1 MGIVISQYKD
11 PYMNWSVW
19 WNVTGGFCT
28 MLKCV
33 RVLRFHIFKS
43 NKNTGIAW
51 KTLRIEKFMI
61 LHKCCLNIDFWDD
74 EFIVPYYFSIYII
87 SYLLYQSFDAL
98 TSSLVAV
105 RLMMIR
111 SIILFFL
118 SVCLQSAQTSLV
130 PWLVDFPITNRA
142 SNVGSTTKGR
152 GPVNYGENV
161 ILSKIIQEKY
171 RRKT

>member
-1 MGIVISQYKD
+1 MECHWRFLHDAQMRASSQVSHIEEQQKYWDCLKD
-11 PYMNWSVW
+11 SKDWEIHD
-19 WNVTGGFCT
+19 TLQ
-28 MLKCV
+28 ML
-33 RVLRFHIFKS
+33 FKH
-43 NKNTGIAW
+43 W
-51 KTLRIEKFMI
+51 
-61 LHKCCLNIDFWDD
+61 FWDD
-74 EFIVPYYFSIYII
+74 AFIFPYYFSISSLFY
-87 SYLLYQSFDAL
+87 STNLLMH

-118 SVCLQSAQTSLV
+118 SVCLQSALTSLV

-152 GPVNYGENV
+152 PWITGVV
-161 ILSKIIQEKY
+161 SLSKIIQEKY